1 MLPEEKARVKIDKQ
15 LRNAGWDIVAR
26 NEYLPNSTSA
36 VKEALMGGNT
46 ESDYLLFIDG
56 KAIAVVEAKREENP
70 LGDEVKKQAEDYAI
84 SPQVWYGLWFEKLIP
99 LVYMANGN
107 KIYFKNM
114 LVEGSDYEELS
125 QMHSPKK
132 MLQIVGKKSE
142 YGALP
147 LIEKRGLRDCQYR
160 AEVKFEESLKM
171 GNKKNLAVLATG
183 SGKTYLA
190 CLASY
195 RLLNY
200 TPTRRILFLVDRNNL
215 ARQTESEFSVFDR
228 TEGQQKMGNLYTIN
242 RLKKEEDIKGDIV
255 ISTIQK
261 LFCVLTG
268 QAINDSDE
276 DAEDE
281 KAKADEEK
289 NSKTVIEL
297 GNDLKLPPDYFQLII
312 VDECHRSIYGKWK
325 KVLDY
330 FSDATVLG
338 LTATPTPEA
347 YAFFNKNVIE
357 EYTYEALK
365 NAVAKIINIEGKSM
379 TELLEEKVAQGEPLV
394 VMLVGINGTGKTTT
408 IGKLSNYYIKK
419 GYTPVIAA
427 SDTFRAGAIEQV
439 QYHADNLGVKLI
451 KHEKGSDPAAVAFD
465 AVQHARAKGKE
476 LVLIDTAGRM
486 QTNTNL
492 MDEMKKIRRVSK
504 PDLVVFVGDALTGN
518 DATEQARKFNEAI
531 DIDGVI
537 LTKADAD
544 SKGGA
549 ALSIG
554 YIIQKPILFLGMG
567 QSYDDIKEYDADWM
581 LEQIFS

>member
-1 MLPEEKARVKIDKQ
+1 MIEIFYNICIILNEIFKKLNFNTYYQAGINLFDSLKKKFADASGKLKNKVEDEAKEENNVELIEESSEETFDEIEESEEIEEFSDDEDISEEELDEMLDAALEEESEEDSADDKKEKSGVLGFLKRDKKEAEEDSDADFEEESEEIDGSEEELGEEVTEEEAEEDSEEEIPEEGEEEEEESKKSRRSLFRRKK
-15 LRNAGWDIVAR
+15 
-26 NEYLPNSTSA
+26 
-36 VKEALMGGNT
+36 KEA
-46 ESDYLLFIDG
+46 SDERSEDEDKKERSGRFLSFIKEKSISEDDVEDILFELELGLLEADV
-56 KAIAVVEAKREENP
+56 AMDVSSVVVES
-70 LGDEVKKQAEDYAI
+70 VK
-84 SPQVWYGLWFEKLIP
+84 
-99 LVYMANGN
+99 
-107 KIYFKNM
+107 
-114 LVEGSDYEELS
+114 
-125 QMHSPKK
+125 
-132 MLQIVGKKSE
+132 
-142 YGALP
+142 
-147 LIEKRGLRDCQYR
+147 
-160 AEVKFEESLKM
+160 
-171 GNKKNLAVLATG
+171 
-183 SGKTYLA
+183 
-190 CLASY
+190 
-195 RLLNY
+195 
-200 TPTRRILFLVDRNNL
+200 
-215 ARQTESEFSVFDR
+215 
-228 TEGQQKMGNLYTIN
+228 
-242 RLKKEEDIKGDIV
+242 
-255 ISTIQK
+255 
-261 LFCVLTG
+261 
-268 QAINDSDE
+268 
-276 DAEDE
+276 
-281 KAKADEEK
+281 
-289 NSKTVIEL
+289 
-297 GNDLKLPPDYFQLII
+297 NDLVGQKIK
-312 VDECHRSIYGKWK
+312 RS
-325 KVLDY
+325 
-330 FSDATVLG
+330 SD
-338 LTATPTPEA
+338 
-347 YAFFNKNVIE
+347 IE

-465 AVQHARAKGKE
+465 AVQHARARGKE

-554 YIIQKPILFLGMG
+554 YIIKKPILFLGMG

>member
-1 MLPEEKARVKIDKQ
+1 MFDSLKKKFADASGK
-15 LRNAGWDIVAR
+15 LRNKVED
-26 NEYLPNSTSA
+26 
-36 VKEALMGGNT
+36 
-46 ESDYLLFIDG
+46 
-56 KAIAVVEAKREENP
+56 EAKEENNVE
-70 LGDEVKKQAEDYAI
+70 LIEESSEETFDEIESEELESSEGEAEDFEEFEDEDFDNHDEI
-84 SPQVWYGLWFEKLIP
+84 SE
-99 LVYMANGN
+99 
-107 KIYFKNM
+107 
-114 LVEGSDYEELS
+114 EELDAMLDAS
-125 QMHSPKK
+125 LEEDKEDDEKEKSGFLGFLKRDKK
-132 MLQIVGKKSE
+132 EDLEEESEEESEDAEEETVEEVEEEGIEDESEEIEEEAEESVESEEESKKS
-142 YGALP
+142 
-147 LIEKRGLRDCQYR
+147 KR
-160 AEVKFEESLKM
+160 SLF
-171 GNKKNLAVLATG
+171 
-183 SGKTYLA
+183 
-190 CLASY
+190 
-195 RLLNY
+195 
-200 TPTRRILFLVDRNNL
+200 RR
-215 ARQTESEFSVFDR
+215 
-228 TEGQQKMGNLYTIN
+228 K
-242 RLKKEEDIKGDIV
+242 KKEESED
-255 ISTIQK
+255 
-261 LFCVLTG
+261 
-268 QAINDSDE
+268 DSEDE
-276 DAEDE
+276 DKKEKSGRFLSFIKEKSISEDDVE
-281 KAKADEEK
+281 DILFEL
-289 NSKTVIEL
+289 EL
-297 GNDLKLPPDYFQLII
+297 GLLEADVAMDVSSVVVESVK
-312 VDECHRSIYGKWK
+312 DELVGQKIKRS
-325 KVLDY
+325 
-330 FSDATVLG
+330 SD
-338 LTATPTPEA
+338 
-347 YAFFNKNVIE
+347 IE
-357 EYTYEALK
+357 EYTYKALK
-365 NAVAKIINIEGKSM
+365 NAVAKIIDIDGKSM

-554 YIIQKPILFLGMG
+554 YIIKKPILFLGMG

>member
-1 MLPEEKARVKIDKQ
+1 MFDSLKKKFADASGKLRNKVEDEAKEENNVELIEEPIEETFDEIEESEEIEEFSDDEDISEEELDEMLDAALEEESEEESEELEESEEDSDADKKEKSGFLGFLKRDKKEDEEDSDADLEEEPEEEIEEAAEEEEDSQ
-15 LRNAGWDIVAR
+15 L
-26 NEYLPNSTSA
+26 
-36 VKEALMGGNT
+36 EA
-46 ESDYLLFIDG
+46 
-56 KAIAVVEAKREENP
+56 
-70 LGDEVKKQAEDYAI
+70 
-84 SPQVWYGLWFEKLIP
+84 
-99 LVYMANGN
+99 
-107 KIYFKNM
+107 
-114 LVEGSDYEELS
+114 VEGSEEGIS
-125 QMHSPKK
+125 EEEREEEEEEKEDES
-132 MLQIVGKKSE
+132 KKS
-142 YGALP
+142 
-147 LIEKRGLRDCQYR
+147 KR
-160 AEVKFEESLKM
+160 SLF
-171 GNKKNLAVLATG
+171 
-183 SGKTYLA
+183 
-190 CLASY
+190 
-195 RLLNY
+195 
-200 TPTRRILFLVDRNNL
+200 RR
-215 ARQTESEFSVFDR
+215 
-228 TEGQQKMGNLYTIN
+228 K
-242 RLKKEEDIKGDIV
+242 KKEE
-255 ISTIQK
+255 
-261 LFCVLTG
+261 
-268 QAINDSDE
+268 SDE
-276 DAEDE
+276 PEDE
-281 KAKADEEK
+281 DKKEK
-289 NSKTVIEL
+289 SGGFLSFIKEKSISEDDVEDILFELEL
-297 GNDLKLPPDYFQLII
+297 GLLEADVAMDVSSVVVESVKNDLVGQKIK
-312 VDECHRSIYGKWK
+312 RS
-325 KVLDY
+325 
-330 FSDATVLG
+330 SD
-338 LTATPTPEA
+338 
-347 YAFFNKNVIE
+347 IE
-357 EYTYEALK
+357 EYTYKALK
-365 NAVAKIINIEGKSM
+365 NAVSKIIDIEGKSM

-554 YIIQKPILFLGMG
+554 YIIKKPILFLGMG

>member
-1 MLPEEKARVKIDKQ
+1 MFDSLKKKFADASGK
-15 LRNAGWDIVAR
+15 LRNKVED
-26 NEYLPNSTSA
+26 
-36 VKEALMGGNT
+36 
-46 ESDYLLFIDG
+46 
-56 KAIAVVEAKREENP
+56 EAKEENNVELIEEP
-70 LGDEVKKQAEDYAI
+70 IEETFDEIEESEDIEEFSDDEDI
-84 SPQVWYGLWFEKLIP
+84 SE
-99 LVYMANGN
+99 
-107 KIYFKNM
+107 
-114 LVEGSDYEELS
+114 EELDE
-125 QMHSPKK
+125 
-132 MLQIVGKKSE
+132 MLDD
-142 YGALP
+142 AL
-147 LIEKRGLRDCQYR
+147 D
-160 AEVKFEESLKM
+160 EESEKDADDDKREKSGFLGFLKRD
-171 GNKKNLAVLATG
+171 KKEDSEEESVEDLEE
-183 SGKTYLA
+183 
-190 CLASY
+190 
-195 RLLNY
+195 
-200 TPTRRILFLVDRNNL
+200 
-215 ARQTESEFSVFDR
+215 ESEELDESKDEF
-228 TEGQQKMGNLYTIN
+228 
-242 RLKKEEDIKGDIV
+242 EEDIAEEEAEDSQLEAAEDSEEEEGSEEESKK
-255 ISTIQK
+255 SRRS
-261 LFCVLTG
+261 LFRRKKKEDSEE
-268 QAINDSDE
+268 DSDADKKEKSGRFLSFIKEKSISE
-276 DAEDE
+276 DDVEDILFE
-281 KAKADEEK
+281 L
-289 NSKTVIEL
+289 EL
-297 GNDLKLPPDYFQLII
+297 GLLEADVAMDVSSVVVESVKNDLVGQKIK
-312 VDECHRSIYGKWK
+312 RS
-325 KVLDY
+325 
-330 FSDATVLG
+330 SD
-338 LTATPTPEA
+338 
-347 YAFFNKNVIE
+347 IE

-379 TELLEEKVAQGEPLV
+379 TELLEDKVAQGEPLV

>member
-1 MLPEEKARVKIDKQ
+1 MFDSLKKKFADASGKLRNKVEDEAKEENNVELIEEPIEETFDEIEESEEIEEFSDDEDISEEELDEMLDAALEEESEEESEELEESEEDSDADLEEEPEEEIEEAAEEEEDSQ
-15 LRNAGWDIVAR
+15 L
-26 NEYLPNSTSA
+26 
-36 VKEALMGGNT
+36 EA
-46 ESDYLLFIDG
+46 
-56 KAIAVVEAKREENP
+56 
-70 LGDEVKKQAEDYAI
+70 
-84 SPQVWYGLWFEKLIP
+84 
-99 LVYMANGN
+99 
-107 KIYFKNM
+107 
-114 LVEGSDYEELS
+114 VEGSKEGIPEEEREEGEDEEEES
-125 QMHSPKK
+125 
-132 MLQIVGKKSE
+132 KKS
-142 YGALP
+142 
-147 LIEKRGLRDCQYR
+147 KR
-160 AEVKFEESLKM
+160 SLFRHK
-171 GNKKNLAVLATG
+171 
-183 SGKTYLA
+183 
-190 CLASY
+190 
-195 RLLNY
+195 
-200 TPTRRILFLVDRNNL
+200 
-215 ARQTESEFSVFDR
+215 
-228 TEGQQKMGNLYTIN
+228 
-242 RLKKEEDIKGDIV
+242 KKEE
-255 ISTIQK
+255 
-261 LFCVLTG
+261 
-268 QAINDSDE
+268 SDE
-276 DAEDE
+276 PEDE
-281 KAKADEEK
+281 DKKEK
-289 NSKTVIEL
+289 SGGFLSFIKEKSISEDDVEDILFELEL
-297 GNDLKLPPDYFQLII
+297 GLLEADVAMDVSSVVVESVKNDLVGQKIK
-312 VDECHRSIYGKWK
+312 RS
-325 KVLDY
+325 
-330 FSDATVLG
+330 SD
-338 LTATPTPEA
+338 
-347 YAFFNKNVIE
+347 IE
-357 EYTYEALK
+357 EYTYKALK
-365 NAVAKIINIEGKSM
+365 NAVSKIIDIEGKSM

-554 YIIQKPILFLGMG
+554 YIIKKPILFLGMG

>member
-1 MLPEEKARVKIDKQ
+1 MFDSLKKKFADASGKLRNKVEDEAKEENNVELIEEPIEETFDEIEESEEIEEFSDDEDISEEELDEMLDAALEEESEEELEDSKEDSDADKKEKSGFLGFLKRDKKEDSKEDSVEDLEEESEEETEEAAEEGEEYSQIDSVEDSEEEISEDEVEEEK
-15 LRNAGWDIVAR
+15 
-26 NEYLPNSTSA
+26 E
-36 VKEALMGGNT
+36 E
-46 ESDYLLFIDG
+46 ES
-56 KAIAVVEAKREENP
+56 
-70 LGDEVKKQAEDYAI
+70 
-84 SPQVWYGLWFEKLIP
+84 
-99 LVYMANGN
+99 
-107 KIYFKNM
+107 
-114 LVEGSDYEELS
+114 
-125 QMHSPKK
+125 
-132 MLQIVGKKSE
+132 KKS
-142 YGALP
+142 
-147 LIEKRGLRDCQYR
+147 RR
-160 AEVKFEESLKM
+160 SLF
-171 GNKKNLAVLATG
+171 
-183 SGKTYLA
+183 
-190 CLASY
+190 
-195 RLLNY
+195 
-200 TPTRRILFLVDRNNL
+200 RR
-215 ARQTESEFSVFDR
+215 
-228 TEGQQKMGNLYTIN
+228 K
-242 RLKKEEDIKGDIV
+242 KKEE
-255 ISTIQK
+255 
-261 LFCVLTG
+261 
-268 QAINDSDE
+268 SDE
-276 DAEDE
+276 SDDEGKKEKSGGFLSFIKEKSISEDDVE
-281 KAKADEEK
+281 DILFEL
-289 NSKTVIEL
+289 EL
-297 GNDLKLPPDYFQLII
+297 GLLEADVAMDVSSVVVESVKNDLVGQKIK
-312 VDECHRSIYGKWK
+312 RS
-325 KVLDY
+325 
-330 FSDATVLG
+330 SD
-338 LTATPTPEA
+338 
-347 YAFFNKNVIE
+347 IE
-357 EYTYEALK
+357 DYTYKALK
-365 NAVAKIINIEGKSM
+365 NAVAKIIDIEGKSM

-554 YIIQKPILFLGMG
+554 YIIKKPILFLGMG

>member
-1 MLPEEKARVKIDKQ
+1 MFDSLKKKFADASRKLRNKVEDEAKEENNVELIEEPIEETFDKIEESEEIEEFSDDEDISEEELDEMLDAALEEESEEELEDSKEDSDADKKEKSGFLGFLKRDKKEDSKEDSVEDLEEESEEETEEAAEEGEEYSQIDSVEDSEEEIPEDEVEEEK
-15 LRNAGWDIVAR
+15 
-26 NEYLPNSTSA
+26 E
-36 VKEALMGGNT
+36 E
-46 ESDYLLFIDG
+46 ES
-56 KAIAVVEAKREENP
+56 
-70 LGDEVKKQAEDYAI
+70 
-84 SPQVWYGLWFEKLIP
+84 
-99 LVYMANGN
+99 
-107 KIYFKNM
+107 
-114 LVEGSDYEELS
+114 
-125 QMHSPKK
+125 
-132 MLQIVGKKSE
+132 KKS
-142 YGALP
+142 
-147 LIEKRGLRDCQYR
+147 RR
-160 AEVKFEESLKM
+160 SLF
-171 GNKKNLAVLATG
+171 
-183 SGKTYLA
+183 
-190 CLASY
+190 
-195 RLLNY
+195 
-200 TPTRRILFLVDRNNL
+200 RR
-215 ARQTESEFSVFDR
+215 
-228 TEGQQKMGNLYTIN
+228 K
-242 RLKKEEDIKGDIV
+242 KKEE
-255 ISTIQK
+255 
-261 LFCVLTG
+261 
-268 QAINDSDE
+268 SDE
-276 DAEDE
+276 SDDEGKKEKSGGFLSFIKEKSISEDDVE
-281 KAKADEEK
+281 DILFEL
-289 NSKTVIEL
+289 EL
-297 GNDLKLPPDYFQLII
+297 GLLEADVAMDVSSVVVESVKNDLVGQKIK
-312 VDECHRSIYGKWK
+312 RS
-325 KVLDY
+325 
-330 FSDATVLG
+330 SD
-338 LTATPTPEA
+338 
-347 YAFFNKNVIE
+347 IE
-357 EYTYEALK
+357 DYTYKALK
-365 NAVAKIINIEGKSM
+365 NAVAKIIDIEGKSM

-554 YIIQKPILFLGMG
+554 YIIKKPILFLGMG

>member
-1 MLPEEKARVKIDKQ
+1 MFDSLKKKFADASGK
-15 LRNAGWDIVAR
+15 LRNKVED
-26 NEYLPNSTSA
+26 
-36 VKEALMGGNT
+36 
-46 ESDYLLFIDG
+46 
-56 KAIAVVEAKREENP
+56 EAKEENNVE
-70 LGDEVKKQAEDYAI
+70 LIEESSEETFDEIESEELESSEGEAEDFEEFEDEDFDNLDEI
-84 SPQVWYGLWFEKLIP
+84 SE
-99 LVYMANGN
+99 
-107 KIYFKNM
+107 
-114 LVEGSDYEELS
+114 EELDAMLDAS
-125 QMHSPKK
+125 LEEDKEDDEKEKSGFLGFLKRDKK
-132 MLQIVGKKSE
+132 EDLE
-142 YGALP
+142 
-147 LIEKRGLRDCQYR
+147 
-160 AEVKFEESLKM
+160 EESEE
-171 GNKKNLAVLATG
+171 
-183 SGKTYLA
+183 
-190 CLASY
+190 
-195 RLLNY
+195 
-200 TPTRRILFLVDRNNL
+200 
-215 ARQTESEFSVFDR
+215 ES
-228 TEGQQKMGNLYTIN
+228 
-242 RLKKEEDIKGDIV
+242 
-255 ISTIQK
+255 
-261 LFCVLTG
+261 
-268 QAINDSDE
+268 E
-276 DAEDE
+276 DAEEETVEEVEEEGIEDE
-281 KAKADEEK
+281 SEEIEEEAEESDESEEESKKSKRSLFRRKKKEDSDDESEDEDKKEK
-289 NSKTVIEL
+289 SGRFLSFIKEKSISEDDVEDILFELEL
-297 GNDLKLPPDYFQLII
+297 GLLEADVAMDVSSVVVESVK
-312 VDECHRSIYGKWK
+312 DELVGQKIKRS
-325 KVLDY
+325 
-330 FSDATVLG
+330 SD
-338 LTATPTPEA
+338 
-347 YAFFNKNVIE
+347 IE
-357 EYTYEALK
+357 EYTYKALK
-365 NAVAKIINIEGKSM
+365 NAVAKIIDIDGKSM

-554 YIIQKPILFLGMG
+554 YIIKKPILFLGMG

>member
-1 MLPEEKARVKIDKQ
+1 MFDSLKKKFADASGKLRNKVEDEAKEENNVELIEEPIEETFDEIEESEEIEEFSDDEDISEEELDEMLDAALEEESEEESEELEESEEDSDADKKEKSGFLGFLKRDKKEDEEDSDADLEEEPEEEIEEAAEEEEDSQ
-15 LRNAGWDIVAR
+15 L
-26 NEYLPNSTSA
+26 
-36 VKEALMGGNT
+36 EA
-46 ESDYLLFIDG
+46 
-56 KAIAVVEAKREENP
+56 
-70 LGDEVKKQAEDYAI
+70 
-84 SPQVWYGLWFEKLIP
+84 
-99 LVYMANGN
+99 
-107 KIYFKNM
+107 
-114 LVEGSDYEELS
+114 VEGSEEEIPEEEREEEEEEKEDES
-125 QMHSPKK
+125 
-132 MLQIVGKKSE
+132 KKS
-142 YGALP
+142 
-147 LIEKRGLRDCQYR
+147 KR
-160 AEVKFEESLKM
+160 SLF
-171 GNKKNLAVLATG
+171 
-183 SGKTYLA
+183 
-190 CLASY
+190 
-195 RLLNY
+195 
-200 TPTRRILFLVDRNNL
+200 RR
-215 ARQTESEFSVFDR
+215 
-228 TEGQQKMGNLYTIN
+228 K
-242 RLKKEEDIKGDIV
+242 KKEE
-255 ISTIQK
+255 
-261 LFCVLTG
+261 
-268 QAINDSDE
+268 SDE
-276 DAEDE
+276 PEDE
-281 KAKADEEK
+281 DKKEK
-289 NSKTVIEL
+289 SGGFLSFIKEKSISEDDVEDILFELEL
-297 GNDLKLPPDYFQLII
+297 GLLEADVAMDVSSVVVESVKNDLVGQKIK
-312 VDECHRSIYGKWK
+312 RS
-325 KVLDY
+325 
-330 FSDATVLG
+330 SD
-338 LTATPTPEA
+338 
-347 YAFFNKNVIE
+347 IE
-357 EYTYEALK
+357 EYTYKALK
-365 NAVAKIINIEGKSM
+365 NAVSKIIDIEGKSM

-554 YIIQKPILFLGMG
+554 YIIKKPILFLGMG

>member
-1 MLPEEKARVKIDKQ
+1 MFDSLKKKFADASGK
-15 LRNAGWDIVAR
+15 LRNKVED
-26 NEYLPNSTSA
+26 
-36 VKEALMGGNT
+36 
-46 ESDYLLFIDG
+46 
-56 KAIAVVEAKREENP
+56 EAKEENNVELIEEP
-70 LGDEVKKQAEDYAI
+70 IEETFDEIEESEEIEEFSDDEDISEEELDEMLDAALEEESEEESEELEESEEDSDADKKEKSGFLGFLKRDKKEDEEDSDADLEEVSEEENEEAAEEEEDSQLEA
-84 SPQVWYGLWFEKLIP
+84 
-99 LVYMANGN
+99 
-107 KIYFKNM
+107 
-114 LVEGSDYEELS
+114 VEGSKEGIPEEEREEGEDEEEES
-125 QMHSPKK
+125 
-132 MLQIVGKKSE
+132 KKS
-142 YGALP
+142 
-147 LIEKRGLRDCQYR
+147 KR
-160 AEVKFEESLKM
+160 SLF
-171 GNKKNLAVLATG
+171 
-183 SGKTYLA
+183 
-190 CLASY
+190 
-195 RLLNY
+195 
-200 TPTRRILFLVDRNNL
+200 RR
-215 ARQTESEFSVFDR
+215 
-228 TEGQQKMGNLYTIN
+228 K
-242 RLKKEEDIKGDIV
+242 KKEE
-255 ISTIQK
+255 
-261 LFCVLTG
+261 
-268 QAINDSDE
+268 SDE
-276 DAEDE
+276 PEDE
-281 KAKADEEK
+281 DKKEK
-289 NSKTVIEL
+289 SGRFLSFIKEKSISEDDVEDILFELEL
-297 GNDLKLPPDYFQLII
+297 GLLEADVAMDVSSVVVESVKNDLVGQKIK
-312 VDECHRSIYGKWK
+312 RS
-325 KVLDY
+325 
-330 FSDATVLG
+330 SD
-338 LTATPTPEA
+338 
-347 YAFFNKNVIE
+347 IE
-357 EYTYEALK
+357 DYTYKALK
-365 NAVAKIINIEGKSM
+365 NAVAKIIDIEGKSM

>member
-1 MLPEEKARVKIDKQ
+1 MFDSLKKKFADASGKLRNKVEDEAKEENNVELIEEPIEETFDKIEESEEIEEFSDDEDISEEELDEMLDAALEEESEEELEDSKEDSVEDLEEESEEETEEAAEEGEEYSQIDSVEDSEEEIPEDEVEEEK
-15 LRNAGWDIVAR
+15 
-26 NEYLPNSTSA
+26 E
-36 VKEALMGGNT
+36 E
-46 ESDYLLFIDG
+46 ES
-56 KAIAVVEAKREENP
+56 
-70 LGDEVKKQAEDYAI
+70 
-84 SPQVWYGLWFEKLIP
+84 
-99 LVYMANGN
+99 
-107 KIYFKNM
+107 
-114 LVEGSDYEELS
+114 
-125 QMHSPKK
+125 
-132 MLQIVGKKSE
+132 KKS
-142 YGALP
+142 
-147 LIEKRGLRDCQYR
+147 RR
-160 AEVKFEESLKM
+160 SLF
-171 GNKKNLAVLATG
+171 
-183 SGKTYLA
+183 
-190 CLASY
+190 
-195 RLLNY
+195 
-200 TPTRRILFLVDRNNL
+200 RR
-215 ARQTESEFSVFDR
+215 
-228 TEGQQKMGNLYTIN
+228 K
-242 RLKKEEDIKGDIV
+242 KKEE
-255 ISTIQK
+255 
-261 LFCVLTG
+261 
-268 QAINDSDE
+268 SDE
-276 DAEDE
+276 SDDEGKKEKSGGFLSFIKEKSISEDDVE
-281 KAKADEEK
+281 DILFEL
-289 NSKTVIEL
+289 EL
-297 GNDLKLPPDYFQLII
+297 GLLEADVAMDVSSVVVESVKNDLVGQKIK
-312 VDECHRSIYGKWK
+312 RS
-325 KVLDY
+325 
-330 FSDATVLG
+330 SD
-338 LTATPTPEA
+338 
-347 YAFFNKNVIE
+347 IE
-357 EYTYEALK
+357 DYTYKALK
-365 NAVAKIINIEGKSM
+365 NAVAKIIDIEGKSM

-554 YIIQKPILFLGMG
+554 YIIKKPILFLGMG

>member
-1 MLPEEKARVKIDKQ
+1 MFDSLKKKFADASGK
-15 LRNAGWDIVAR
+15 LRNKVED
-26 NEYLPNSTSA
+26 
-36 VKEALMGGNT
+36 
-46 ESDYLLFIDG
+46 
-56 KAIAVVEAKREENP
+56 EAKEENNVELIEEP
-70 LGDEVKKQAEDYAI
+70 SEETFDEIEESEEIEEFSDDEDISEEELDEMLDAAVEEESEEDSDADKKEKSGFLGFLKRDKKEEAEEDSDAGLEEEEEDEPEIEEAAEESEED
-84 SPQVWYGLWFEKLIP
+84 SQLES
-99 LVYMANGN
+99 
-107 KIYFKNM
+107 
-114 LVEGSDYEELS
+114 VEGSEEEIPEDEVEEEKEEES
-125 QMHSPKK
+125 
-132 MLQIVGKKSE
+132 KKS
-142 YGALP
+142 
-147 LIEKRGLRDCQYR
+147 RR
-160 AEVKFEESLKM
+160 SLF
-171 GNKKNLAVLATG
+171 
-183 SGKTYLA
+183 
-190 CLASY
+190 
-195 RLLNY
+195 
-200 TPTRRILFLVDRNNL
+200 RR
-215 ARQTESEFSVFDR
+215 
-228 TEGQQKMGNLYTIN
+228 K
-242 RLKKEEDIKGDIV
+242 KKEE
-255 ISTIQK
+255 
-261 LFCVLTG
+261 
-268 QAINDSDE
+268 SDE
-276 DAEDE
+276 SEDE
-281 KAKADEEK
+281 DKKEK
-289 NSKTVIEL
+289 SAGFLSFIKEKSISEDDVEDILFELEL
-297 GNDLKLPPDYFQLII
+297 GLLEADVAMDVSSVVVESVKNDLVGQKIK
-312 VDECHRSIYGKWK
+312 RS
-325 KVLDY
+325 
-330 FSDATVLG
+330 SD
-338 LTATPTPEA
+338 
-347 YAFFNKNVIE
+347 IE
-357 EYTYEALK
+357 DYTYKALK
-365 NAVAKIINIEGKSM
+365 NAVAKIIDIEGKSM

-554 YIIQKPILFLGMG
+554 YIIKKPILFLGMG

>member
-1 MLPEEKARVKIDKQ
+1 MFDSLKKKFADASGKLRNKVEDEAKEENNVELIEEPIEETFDKIEESEEIEEFSATGDVSFKYTFSDDEDISEEELDEMLDAALEEESEEELEDSKEDSDADKKEKSGFLGFLKRDKKEDSKEDSVEDLEEESEEETEEAAEEGEEYSQIDSVEDSEEEISEDEVEEEK
-15 LRNAGWDIVAR
+15 
-26 NEYLPNSTSA
+26 E
-36 VKEALMGGNT
+36 E
-46 ESDYLLFIDG
+46 ES
-56 KAIAVVEAKREENP
+56 
-70 LGDEVKKQAEDYAI
+70 
-84 SPQVWYGLWFEKLIP
+84 
-99 LVYMANGN
+99 
-107 KIYFKNM
+107 
-114 LVEGSDYEELS
+114 
-125 QMHSPKK
+125 
-132 MLQIVGKKSE
+132 KKS
-142 YGALP
+142 
-147 LIEKRGLRDCQYR
+147 RR
-160 AEVKFEESLKM
+160 SLF
-171 GNKKNLAVLATG
+171 
-183 SGKTYLA
+183 
-190 CLASY
+190 
-195 RLLNY
+195 
-200 TPTRRILFLVDRNNL
+200 RR
-215 ARQTESEFSVFDR
+215 
-228 TEGQQKMGNLYTIN
+228 K
-242 RLKKEEDIKGDIV
+242 KKEE
-255 ISTIQK
+255 
-261 LFCVLTG
+261 
-268 QAINDSDE
+268 SDE
-276 DAEDE
+276 SDDEGKKEKSGGFLSFIKEKSISEDDVE
-281 KAKADEEK
+281 DILFEL
-289 NSKTVIEL
+289 EL
-297 GNDLKLPPDYFQLII
+297 GLLEADVAMDVSSVVVESVKNDLVGQKIK
-312 VDECHRSIYGKWK
+312 RS
-325 KVLDY
+325 
-330 FSDATVLG
+330 SD
-338 LTATPTPEA
+338 
-347 YAFFNKNVIE
+347 IE
-357 EYTYEALK
+357 DYTYKALK
-365 NAVAKIINIEGKSM
+365 NAVAKIIDIEGKSM

-554 YIIQKPILFLGMG
+554 YIIKKPILFLGMG